1 MSCSSKISQLCKFSK
16 TLEIDQDWK
25 GSKRTLCFLSS
36 FFTAATPKC
45 QQTQEWR
52 IKCAGIKLSY
62 CGRAFPMTWASR
74 NKNSMWAIFD
84 MTAVW
89 VSITANTNLDK
100 IDFVSKWF
108 TISSLCPSRQLHE
121 IQLITS
127 EWKKKNRHND
137 NNAYP
142 VFLSNFLPTFTLCLL
157 NSIVSRPMLNNVF
170 LYFTPLSAKCV
181 GLRIWW
187 RWVSD
192 EKRIPQTGY
201 IFIWCS
207 LWHVSVFFPLR
218 FIKCLL
224 ATTFKDALK
233 RPNVVVFFLTQW
245 STVWWNLL

>member
-1 MSCSSKISQLCKFSK
+1 MQFQNKSIVQVQQNPGNRPRLEGKQENIVFFIKLFHSSHTKH
-16 TLEIDQDWK
+16 
-25 GSKRTLCFLSS
+25 
-36 FFTAATPKC
+36 

-74 NKNSMWAIFD
+74 NKNSMWTIFD
-84 MTAVW
+84 MTATECGL
-89 VSITANTNLDK
+89 VSLLTPICIKQTLYQSGSRFPVCAP
-100 IDFVSKWF
+100 
-108 TISSLCPSRQLHE
+108 CRQLHE

-127 EWKKKNRHND
+127 ESKKNGHND

-142 VFLSNFLPTFTLCLL
+142 VFLSNCLPTFTLCLL
-157 NSIVSRPMLNNVF
+157 NSVVSRPVLNNVF
-170 LYFTPLSAKCV
+170 LYFAPLSAKCV
-181 GLRIWW
+181 GLHTWW

-207 LWHVSVFFPLR
+207 LWHVSVIFSLH

-233 RPNVVVFFLTQW
+233 RPNVASCFFLTEW